1 MSTIDLLRLVK
12 RNFLFITLAALV
24 GLMAGFGVTKIKP
37 TANLENSLFYSF
49 SVNAKNS
56 TQNNNYENLQSADQ
70 ITESI
75 QGWIKDPAFQDNVTN
90 ESNLKLQIRGK
101 KQEKN
106 NLIISFD
113 SKNTAEADLY
123 QKAIDHELRK
133 RLSTYNLASSFDIA
147 IGSQSFHSESKLDL
161 SFIFIFGGLIIG
173 KFLGIWAAY
182 LHEQYRNKL
191 ITVKTLSKLINH
203 QALFYFSSLYH
214 FKKHHAIL
222 TAYLDR
228 KYHQQKIQ
236 LINLTKKP
244 KVGLETLSSM
254 SEGVEMKSYEFPKQ
268 LKDIKANCPAII
280 LVQLGETSNQHL
292 TELNLFSLEN
302 HEVIVFNRI

>member
-1 MSTIDLLRLVK
+1 MTTIDLLRLVK

-24 GLMAGFGVTKIKP
+24 GLMAGFGVIKINP
-37 TANLENSLFYSF
+37 TLSLENSLFYSF

-75 QGWIKDPAFQDNVTN
+75 QGWIKDPAFQENVTN
-90 ESNLKLQIRGK
+90 ESNLKLQIKGK

-123 QKAIDHELRK
+123 QKAIDHELRN
-133 RLSTYNLASSFDIA
+133 RLSAYNHVSSFDIT
-147 IGSQSFHSESKLDL
+147 IGSQSFHTKNKLDL

-191 ITVKTLSKLINH
+191 TNEKQVSELINH
-203 QALFYFSSLYH
+203 QVLFYFSSLH
-214 FKKHHAIL
+214 QFKKHHSVLA
-222 TAYLDR
+222 AYLDR
-228 KYHQQKIQ
+228 KYYQQKIQ
-236 LINLTKKP
+236 LINLTKKT

-254 SEGVEMKSYEFPKQ
+254 TGEVEIKSYEFPKQ
-268 LKDIKANCPAII
+268 IKEIKPDHPAII
-280 LVQLGETSNQHL
+280 LVQLGETSVTRL
-292 TELNLFSLEN
+292 KELNLFNLEN
-302 HEVIVFNRI
+302 HEVILFNRV